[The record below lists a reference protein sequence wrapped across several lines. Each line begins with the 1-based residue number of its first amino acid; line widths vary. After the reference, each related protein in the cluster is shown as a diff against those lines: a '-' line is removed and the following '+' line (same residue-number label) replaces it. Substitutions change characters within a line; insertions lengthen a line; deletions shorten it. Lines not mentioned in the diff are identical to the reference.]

1 MSQNCLK
8 IDSILSQNCPKMPS
22 GKEAVVLGVTRGGYG
37 EWKET
42 VIGGMW
48 ELAGVVVVVIMIAF
62 VFVLWSLPE

>member
-1 MSQNCLK
+1 
-8 IDSILSQNCPKMPS
+8 MPS